1 MMIGSGSG
9 TGKWQVSRRV
19 DGGILLAGLRRA
31 ATCATLAL
39 LAACTVIPKQKPT
52 PPPPPPTEVAPQAN
66 VLPTDADRHRVALLV
81 PLSGPNAGVGEAIAN
96 ATTMALLDTNAKS
109 LRITSYD
116 TAGGAGAAAT
126 KAVQDGNQLILGPL
140 LSDEVQAV
148 AAVARPA
155 RVPMI
160 TYSNDVGVADRD
172 VFVLGQVPGQSVT
185 RVVTFAR
192 AHGVTALG
200 AIVPLGVYGQRVTA
214 ALSGATRSSG
224 VRLTSVETYDR
235 SNTSVGS
242 AMRRVLAK
250 GHVDAVLIADGAR
263 IALQA
268 APFASGARLIGTE
281 LWNGEA
287 AIARSPAMKGAWF
300 ATVSDQRFG
309 QFEKSYRNRFGT
321 APARIATIGYDSVL
335 LTLNVARTWKPGTL
349 FPTAKLY
356 DPQGFIGLD
365 GVFRFNEFGV
375 AERAM
380 EVREVTNGTFVT
392 TSPAPTKLAP

>member
-1 MMIGSGSG
+1 
-9 TGKWQVSRRV
+9 V
-19 DGGILLAGLRRA
+19 A
-31 ATCATLAL
+31 
-39 LAACTVIPKQKPT
+39 
-52 PPPPPPTEVAPQAN
+52 PPAEVAPQAN
-66 VLPTDADRHRVALLV
+66 VLPTDADRHRVALLL
-81 PLSGPNAGVGEAIAN
+81 PLSGPNAAVGEAISN

-116 TAGGAGAAAT
+116 TAVGAGQAAA
-126 KAVQDGNQLILGPL
+126 KAIQDGNQLILGPL
-140 LSDEVQAV
+140 LSDEVQLV

-155 RVPMI
+155 HVPMI

-172 VFVLGQVPGQSVT
+172 VFVLGQVPGQSIA
-185 RVVTFAR
+185 RVVGYAR
-192 AHGVTALG
+192 AHGVTSLG
-200 AIVPLGVYGQRVTA
+200 AIVPGGVYGQRVTS
-214 ALSGATRSSG
+214 ALGSSTRVAG
-224 VRLTSVETYDR
+224 VKLTSVETYDR

-250 GHVDAVLIADGAR
+250 GHVDAVVIADGAR

-268 APFASGARLIGTE
+268 AAFSSGARLIGTE

-300 ATVSDQRFG
+300 ATVSDQRYG
-309 QFEKSYRNRFGT
+309 RFEKSYRSRFGT
-321 APARIATIGYDSVL
+321 APSRFATIGYDSVL
-335 LTLNVARTWKPGTL
+335 LTLNVARTWKFGTP

-356 DPQGFIGLD
+356 SPDDPDGFIGID

-392 TSPAPTKLAP
+392 VSPAPAKLAP